1 MSGSF
6 LLVGFR
12 ILSPFFDR
20 LDFVVRTVSQEERP
34 NHLVP
39 KQLSL
44 RATSWNRGA
53 YAMDPL
59 HGCDRSDE
67 YSYRYWHDS
76 GRVAWL
82 YCILVRNNSFSPVL
96 EKTSWKGHLM
106 FNSNDFFAILRR
118 SGYAAPLLAVFPPLF
133 RLPLLISI
141 FLLLLLER
149 KTKRSR
155 KTTLFPHRPEN
166 IVQQEILWVRSLPLW
181 VGCLL
186 LTENFSLEGE
196 TIPLKYPVQLKA
208 TKQEYL
214 LSQRSE
220 SRAAWF
226 EYCLEGSTLLL
237 FLLPLLSIGL
247 SFMPL
252 AISVAGGA
260 ILAQICLQKLAFK
273 HYLRVE
279 EPKMQ
284 ESFKVQE
291 FSRIRIFRSYLPQ
304 KKFPLSPGEIGK
316 TRKFIWMLVSSRS
329 LQIRLSRRYSLTSE
343 DISRSATQRSYS
355 FSNAADTS
363 L

>member
-1 MSGSF
+1 
-6 LLVGFR
+6 
-12 ILSPFFDR
+12 
-20 LDFVVRTVSQEERP
+20 
-34 NHLVP
+34 
-39 KQLSL
+39 
-44 RATSWNRGA
+44 
-53 YAMDPL
+53 
-59 HGCDRSDE
+59 
-67 YSYRYWHDS
+67 
-76 GRVAWL
+76 
-82 YCILVRNNSFSPVL
+82 VRNNSFSPVL
-96 EKTSWKGHLM
+96 EKTSWKGYLM

-118 SGYAAPLLAVFPPLF
+118 SGYAAPLLAIFPPLF
-133 RLPLLISI
+133 RLPILISI

-149 KTKRSR
+149 TTKRSR

-343 DISRSATQRSYS
+343 DISRSATHRSYS